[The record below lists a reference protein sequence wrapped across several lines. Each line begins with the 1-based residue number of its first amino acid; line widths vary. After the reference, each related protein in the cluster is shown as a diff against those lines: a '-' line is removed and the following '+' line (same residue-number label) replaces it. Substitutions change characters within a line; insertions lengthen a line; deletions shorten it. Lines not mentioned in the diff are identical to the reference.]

1 MSAARRSMP
10 RGIKNHNPL
19 NIRINPANNWQGRVD
34 PAKNTDGD
42 FEQFTDPVWGIR
54 AGARNIIFH
63 YDRNGAD
70 TVRKLVALWA
80 PPSENDTEAYIRFV
94 CGQSGFQSSRKLDFH
109 RFEYLKPVLVAMIRI
124 ENGLQPYTETQIDAG
139 LVRAGVL
146 PPEQPLGKT
155 RTVKGGQVAA
165 TGTVGAATVEAVRE
179 SLTPAQ
185 ETLFQIAP
193 YLEIAKWALLALTLV
208 GLGVMLWARIDD
220 RRKGLR

>member
-1 MSAARRSMP
+1 MTASRRPLP

-34 PAKNTDGD
+34 PSSNTDGA

-70 TVRKLVALWA
+70 TIRKLVTLWA
-80 PPSENDTEAYIRFV
+80 PPSENDTSGYVRYV
-94 CGQSGFQSSRKLDFH
+94 SGSSGFHPDQELVFH
-109 RFEYLKPVLVAMIRI
+109 MYEHMKPVLVAMIRI
-124 ENGLQPYTETQIDAG
+124 ENGMQPYTDAQIDAG

-146 PPEQPLGKT
+146 PPERSLAKT
-155 RTVKGGQVAA
+155 RTVKGGQAA
-165 TGTVGAATVEAVRE
+165 AVGTVGAAAVEALRD
-179 SLTPAQ
+179 SIGPAQ
-185 ETLFQIAP
+185 ETLLRMAP
-193 YLEIAKWALLALTLV
+193 FLDAAKWGLLALTLA
-208 GLGVMLWARIDD
+208 GIGVVVWARIDD

>member
-1 MSAARRSMP
+1 MTASRRSLP

-19 NIRINPANNWQGRVD
+19 NIRINPANNWQGRVE
-34 PAKNTDGD
+34 PAKNTDGA
-42 FEQFTDPVWGIR
+42 FEQFTDAVWGIR

-70 TVRKLVALWA
+70 TIRKLVTLWA
-80 PPSENDTEAYIRFV
+80 PPSENDTSGYVRYV
-94 CGQSGFQSSRKLDFH
+94 SGSSGFQPDQGLDFH
-109 RFEYLKPVLVAMIRI
+109 KHEHLKPVLVAMIRI
-124 ENGLQPYTETQIDAG
+124 ENGMQPYTDAQIDAG

-146 PPEQPLGKT
+146 PPEQPLSKT

-165 TGTVGAATVEAVRE
+165 TATVGAATVEAVRN
-179 SLTPAQ
+179 SITPAQ

-193 YLEIAKWALLALTLV
+193 YLEIAKWALLALTLI

>member
-1 MSAARRSMP
+1 MTASRRSLP

-34 PAKNTDGD
+34 PAKNTDGA
-42 FEQFTDPVWGIR
+42 FEQFTDAVWGIR

-70 TVRKLVALWA
+70 TIRKLITLWA

-94 CGQSGFQSSRKLDFH
+94 AGESGFQPDQTLELH
-109 RFEYLKPVLVAMIRI
+109 RYEHLKPVLVAMIRI
-124 ENGLQPYTETQIDAG
+124 ENGMQPYTDAQIDAG

-146 PPEQPLGKT
+146 PPERPLAET
-155 RTVKGGQVAA
+155 RTVKGGKAA
-165 TGTVGAATVEAVRE
+165 AAGTVGAAVVEALRE
-179 SLTPAQ
+179 TMGPAQ
-185 ETLFQIAP
+185 DTLFKIAP
-193 YLEIAKWALLALTLV
+193 LLDAAKWGLLALTLA
-208 GLGVMLWARIDD
+208 GIGVMIWARIDD